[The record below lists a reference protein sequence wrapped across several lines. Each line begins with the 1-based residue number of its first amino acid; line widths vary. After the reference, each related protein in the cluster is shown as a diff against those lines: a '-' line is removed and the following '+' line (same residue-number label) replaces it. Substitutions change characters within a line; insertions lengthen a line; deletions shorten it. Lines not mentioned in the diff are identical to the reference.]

1 MANNK
6 NKERNKSKIENFPA
20 FLLKTD
26 EFLNG
31 NNNIVTTK
39 KRTGQWNS
47 VAVLFK
53 TNGLKTNQHAS
64 ESFSKMN
71 KKSLPSLMLRQQG
84 DM

>member
-39 KRTGQWNS
+39 NRTGQ
-47 VAVLFK
+47 
-53 TNGLKTNQHAS
+53 
-64 ESFSKMN
+64 
-71 KKSLPSLMLRQQG
+71 
-84 DM
+84 